1 MKPLLNQA
9 QGALK
14 NLLADAQLFQALLE
28 VGQDS
33 LPLDLQPHL
42 IGVSFEKNTLLLQ
55 LDESIWAT
63 QLRFYEPNL
72 LGIYQEH
79 FPHLELRTVKV
90 HVLPQSPE
98 PVRTKKIITPP
109 SNEDAEQMLEMSKN
123 VKSQGLSKAL
133 KSLSLRAKKNARN

>member
-33 LPLDLQPHL
+33 LPAELQPHL
-42 IGVSFEKNTLLLQ
+42 IGVSFDKNTLLLQ

-79 FPHLELRTVKV
+79 FPHLELRSVKV
-90 HVLPQSPE
+90 HVLPQQPA
-98 PVRTKKIITPP
+98 PNRTKRVITPP
-109 SNEDAEQMLEMSKN
+109 SNQDAQEMLKISQS
-123 VKSQGLSKAL
+123 VKSKGLSEAL
-133 KSLSLRAKKNARN
+133 KLLSLRAKKNAQD